1 MCAGEDM
8 STECGC
14 GGRHGQPGHHSRG
27 GCGLDAIANRFF
39 RPYVLLLLAEEP
51 AHGYELMKRLS
62 GFGVIQNSTEPSF
75 LYRVLRMMEAEG
87 LLASKLDPTGS
98 GPARKVYELTGEG
111 QEVLSMWVAKLE
123 EMCAFFTS
131 FGRRYAALSRAE
143 GRSQ

>member
-1 MCAGEDM
+1 MELSAEGLPEGLKLDPATGRITGSLKDKGEHVV
-8 STECGC
+8 TLRAKNALGEF
-14 GGRHGQPGHHSRG
+14 
-27 GCGLDAIANRFF
+27 I
-39 RPYVLLLLAEEP
+39 E
-51 AHGYELMKRLS
+51 S
-62 GFGVIQNSTEPSF
+62 GFEVIQNSTEPSF